1 VDFLDELTMH
11 VSPLNVLDVFPVR
24 VLTAANKSGE
34 DLTTANKS
42 EEDSKDSASTT
53 SLQNR

>member
-1 VDFLDELTMH
+1 MYSIH
-11 VSPLNVLDVFPVR
+11 VVFFVR

-34 DLTTANKS
+34 DLTTVNKS
-42 EEDSKDSASTT
+42 EEDSKDFASTT

>member
-1 VDFLDELTMH
+1 MYSIH
-11 VSPLNVLDVFPVR
+11 VVFFVR

-34 DLTTANKS
+34 DLTTVNKS
-42 EEDSKDSASTT
+42 EEDFKDFASTT